1 MGQKLTT
8 KDIRQVYFS
17 EVKKS
22 VIRRLARTVFITLIG
37 VISIFLAD
45 AATNS
50 DLDNT
55 NPNFRH

>member
-8 KDIRQVYFS
+8 KDIRQVYFA

-22 VIRRLARTVFITLIG
+22 LFRRVARTFFITILG
-37 VISIFLAD
+37 VVSIFLAD

-50 DLDNT
+50 DLDNS

>member
-22 VIRRLARTVFITLIG
+22 MIRRLARTVFITLIG

-50 DLDNT
+50 DLDHT

>member
-22 VIRRLARTVFITLIG
+22 VIRRVARTVFITLIG